1 MENPKNQNNS
11 FSRNHTIGTR
21 NINIKTI
28 KNIFINFP
36 ITIYSFKF
44 ILYLLFFYNAKIQ
57 PFFHTAKYL
66 KLKNVKYKNFFDNTT
81 QSKTPYF
88 SRQFNFIEII
98 FDITKKQKFFRPPKF
113 PVLIDVKAFLISLTL
128 NFTLQRHEIFLNLPK
143 ISSANKC

>member
-28 KNIFINFP
+28 KNIFINLP
-36 ITIYSFKF
+36 ITIFSFKF

-113 PVLIDVKAFLISLTL
+113 PVLIDVKAFFNLIDIKFHIATTRNFFKLTK
-128 NFTLQRHEIFLNLPK
+128 NFQ
-143 ISSANKC
+143 C

>member
-1 MENPKNQNNS
+1 MENPKSQNNS
-11 FSRNHTIGTR
+11 FSRNHIIGTR

-36 ITIYSFKF
+36 ITIFSFKF

-113 PVLIDVKAFLISLTL
+113 PVLIDVKAF
-128 NFTLQRHEIFLNLPK
+128 F
-143 ISSANKC
+143 